1 MDMSEQHRIG
11 DRVGGQQSGQ
21 LSSQLTGH
29 IISPSYLADTQL
41 KPFIAETFALA
52 YGAQIDHFC
61 TQLMGVTNS
70 EGKLI
75 AAAGY
80 NVAEDQTLFLEQYLN
95 HPVEKVISDKLG
107 FTVDRAAIA
116 EVGNLATRHAGG
128 ARMLIR
134 LITEILHQEGFRWV
148 VFTAT
153 RSLINSFHRMGLEP
167 VELVHATP
175 GRVKNAAAWGSYYD
189 TQPVVVVGDIE
200 MGFKWLN
207 AQS

>member
-1 MDMSEQHRIG
+1 MESSENSLLCSKVSCQPHG
-11 DRVGGQQSGQ
+11 PLVGRGINPVYQSD
-21 LSSQLTGH
+21 
-29 IISPSYLADTQL
+29 AEL
-41 KPFIAETFALA
+41 KQFIAETFAQA
-52 YGAQIDHFC
+52 YGAQIEHFC
-61 TQLMGVTNS
+61 KRLMGVRNP
-70 EGKLI
+70 EGTLI

-80 NVAEDQTLFLEQYLN
+80 NVAEDQPLFLEQYLN
-95 HPVEKVISDKLG
+95 RPVEQVVSSKLG
-107 FTVDRAAIA
+107 FTVDRSLIA

-134 LITEILHQEGFRWV
+134 LVTELLHQKGYRWV

-167 VELVHATP
+167 VELAHATP

-207 AQS
+207 NQS

>member
-1 MDMSEQHRIG
+1 MERSEKNMLGSI
-11 DRVGGQQSGQ
+11 VSCQSQNQ
-21 LSSQLTGH
+21 LAARLIKPGYQ
-29 IISPSYLADTQL
+29 PDAEL
-41 KPFIAETFALA
+41 KQFIAETFAQA
-52 YGAQIDHFC
+52 YGAQVDHFC
-61 TQLMGVTNS
+61 KCLMGVHNP
-70 EGKLI
+70 EGQLI

-80 NVAEDQTLFLEQYLN
+80 NVADDQTLFLEQYLN
-95 HPVEKVISDKLG
+95 LPVEQVVSSKLG
-107 FTVDRAAIA
+107 FTVDRSLIA

-134 LITEILHQEGFRWV
+134 LVTEVLHREGFKWV

-167 VELVHATP
+167 VELAHATP

-207 AQS
+207 NQS

>member
-1 MDMSEQHRIG
+1 MERSEKNLLGSQIG
-11 DRVGGQQSGQ
+11 CQAHAPLAGRVVNPAYQSD
-21 LSSQLTGH
+21 
-29 IISPSYLADTQL
+29 AEL
-41 KPFIAETFALA
+41 KHFIAETFAHA
-52 YGAQIDHFC
+52 YGAQIDNFC
-61 TQLMGVTNS
+61 KCLMGVRNP
-70 EGKLI
+70 EGMLI

-95 HPVEKVISDKLG
+95 QPVEQVVSSKLG
-107 FTVDRAAIA
+107 FTVDRSLIA

-134 LITEILHQEGFRWV
+134 LVTEILHREGYKWV

-167 VELVHATP
+167 VELAHATP
-175 GRVKNAAAWGSYYD
+175 GRVKNSAAWGSYYD

>member
-1 MDMSEQHRIG
+1 MDMSEQHQIGRQLSGQISGQISGRRIG
-11 DRVGGQQSGQ
+11 SNYQ
-21 LSSQLTGH
+21 TE
-29 IISPSYLADTQL
+29 TEL
-41 KPFIAETFALA
+41 KQFIAETFAHA

-61 TQLMGVTNS
+61 TQLMGVTNP
-70 EGKLI
+70 EGELI

-80 NVAEDQTLFLEQYLN
+80 NLAEDQTLFLEQYLN
-95 HPVEKVISDKLG
+95 SPVEQVVSDKLG
-107 FTVDRAAIA
+107 LTVDRAAIA

-134 LITEILHQEGFRWV
+134 LVTEILHREGYRWV

-167 VELVHATP
+167 VELAHATP

-207 AQS
+207 TQS

>member
-1 MDMSEQHRIG
+1 MDLSEQHQIS
-11 DRVGGQQSGQ
+11 QQLSGQ
-21 LSSQLTGH
+21 SIGQ
-29 IISPSYLADTQL
+29 SYQAESEL
-41 KPFIAETFALA
+41 KQFIAETFAHA

-61 TQLMGVTNS
+61 TRLMGVTNS
-70 EGKLI
+70 EGDLI

-95 HPVEKVISDKLG
+95 HPVEKVISAKLG

-134 LITEILHQEGFRWV
+134 LVTEILHREGYRWV

-167 VELVHATP
+167 VELAHATP
-175 GRVKNAAAWGSYYD
+175 NRVKNAAAWGSYYD

>member
-1 MDMSEQHRIG
+1 MDMSEQHQIGRQLSGRRIG
-11 DRVGGQQSGQ
+11 SNYQ
-21 LSSQLTGH
+21 TE
-29 IISPSYLADTQL
+29 TEL
-41 KPFIAETFALA
+41 KQFIAETFAHA

-61 TQLMGVTNS
+61 TQLMGVTNP
-70 EGKLI
+70 EGELI

-80 NVAEDQTLFLEQYLN
+80 NLAEDQTLFLEQYLN
-95 HPVEKVISDKLG
+95 SPVEQVVSDKLG
-107 FTVDRAAIA
+107 LTVDRAAIA

-134 LITEILHQEGFRWV
+134 LVTEILHREGYRWV

-167 VELVHATP
+167 VELAHATP

-207 AQS
+207 TQS